1 MAWPQRL
8 EFAHG
13 DHCAPIGRP
22 LSDRQEPNQNVGGT
36 LGTFGG
42 VFTPSILTILGL
54 VLFLRVG
61 YVVGSVGLV
70 QALLILGLATS
81 VSVLTSISL
90 SVVATNMKVRGGG
103 EYFLISRTLG
113 IEFGGAVGVVLYLA
127 ISVSIAFYAIGFAE
141 ATVTA
146 FNSDSTV
153 LIQLVAAGLVLVL
166 GGVAVI
172 GADLATRLQYLVM
185 VLLFM
190 ALLSFFLGAFGDF
203 EMDLFS
209 DNVGGQSSDVG
220 FWEAFAVFFP
230 AVTGFSQGVAMSGDL
245 RDPGRSISQGTFTA
259 VGVSTLIYVA
269 VIVLLAGAAPAETLA
284 GDTTTIMGD
293 FSIVEWT
300 MLVGVLA
307 ATLSSTLA
315 SALGGPRVL
324 QRLGEDRVLPRL
336 EYFAVGSGP
345 TNNPRRALGLST
357 VIALLT
363 VAAGDLN
370 AIAPVISMFFLA
382 SYGLINYATYF
393 EIRAGSTSFRPRFR
407 WFDAR
412 LSLLG
417 TIACAGSI
425 IAINPLAGALAA
437 LLFVG
442 LFNYLRNREA
452 PDRWVDSSG
461 SYHYTRARHHLRALH
476 QEPAGK
482 RDWRPVVLAFVPRDP
497 ASRQRMITM
506 ASWLEGDSGFLTAVR
521 LVNGSG
527 PVLRKKVAG
536 IEDDLETEVEVA
548 APGAFAKVLLV
559 ADTEVGVQTLVQT
572 HGLGNIRPNLA
583 LFGVRDLRSTDAEQ
597 ATYGQ
602 MLQSCVRFG
611 SNVAVLN
618 VRDDAWSRFKETPR
632 DERSIALWWSDD
644 QVGQLITLLGWLCQ
658 RHDEWSDATIIV
670 YVPRT
675 DMPDDAGRV
684 QAVLE
689 EARIDAQVV
698 EVEETQATFTDAL
711 SGSTMAL
718 APLRI
723 RRGKA
728 IGPFETPLGMLV
740 ESLPL
745 AVMVLATESVEL
757 HAEAD
762 DGSLA
767 EFAKA
772 SDQATGAKKWVA
784 ELDEQAAILLV
795 TAETKRQQLDN
806 VTSAND
812 IEMISVLEEE
822 VRAAEFA
829 AAQAYRKYVDAK
841 SRCRILEQRAEELDP
856 ARYSVTVDPTIWRSS
871 TVTVSPE

>member
-1 MAWPQRL
+1 MTTQSS
-8 EFAHG
+8 E
-13 DHCAPIGRP
+13 
-22 LSDRQEPNQNVGGT
+22 GGT

-70 QALLILGLATS
+70 QALLILGLATA

-141 ATVTA
+141 ATVIA
-146 FNSDSTV
+146 FNSDST
-153 LIQLVAAGLVLVL
+153 LMIQLVAAGLVLVL
-166 GGVAVI
+166 SGVAIV

-185 VLLFM
+185 VLLVM
-190 ALLSFFLGAFGDF
+190 ALVSFFLGAVGDF
-203 EMDLFS
+203 DPDIFS
-209 DNVGGQSSDVG
+209 DNVGGQGSGVG
-220 FWEAFAVFFP
+220 FWETFAVFFP

-245 RDPGRSISQGTFTA
+245 RDPGRSISRGTFTA
-259 VGVSTLIYVA
+259 VGVSTVIYIA
-269 VIVLLAGAAPAETLA
+269 VIVLLAGAAPATVLA
-284 GDTTTIMGD
+284 ADTTTIMGD
-293 FSIVEWT
+293 FSIIEWT

-315 SALGGPRVL
+315 SALGGPRVM

-336 EYFAVGSGP
+336 EFFAVGNGP
-345 TNNPRRALGLST
+345 TNNPRRALGLSML
-357 VIALLT
+357 IAFIT

-382 SYGLINYATYF
+382 SYGLINYATYY

-417 TIACAGSI
+417 TLACAGSI
-425 IAINPLAGALAA
+425 VAINPLAGALAA
-437 LLFVG
+437 LVFVG
-442 LFNYLRNREA
+442 LFNYLRHRET

-461 SYHYTRARHHLRALH
+461 SHHYTRARHHLRALH
-476 QEPAGK
+476 LEPAGK
-482 RDWRPVVLAFVPRDP
+482 RDWRPCVLAFVPRDP
-497 ASRQRMITM
+497 ASRRRMIAM
-506 ASWLEGDSGFLTAVR
+506 GSWLEGDSGFLTAVR
-521 LVNGSG
+521 LVEGSG

-536 IEDDLETEVEVA
+536 IEDDLEMEVDAA
-548 APGAFAKVLLV
+548 APGAFARVLLV
-559 ADTEVGVQTLVQT
+559 NDTEVGVQTLVQS
-572 HGLGNIRPNLA
+572 HGIGNVRPNLT
-583 LFGVRDLRSTDAEQ
+583 LFGVGDLRGSDVEQ

-611 SNVAVLN
+611 ANVAVLN
-618 VRDDAWSRFKETPR
+618 VRDDAWRRFEETPR
-632 DERSIALWWSDD
+632 AERSIALWWSDD

-658 RHDEWSDATIIV
+658 RHEQWNEASIIV

-675 DMPDDAGRV
+675 DLLDDAGRV

-689 EARIDAQVV
+689 AARIEATVI
-698 EVEETQATFTDAL
+698 EVDETQAAFTNAL

-718 APLRI
+718 APLRV

-745 AVMVLATESVEL
+745 AVMVLATESVDL
-757 HAEAD
+757 DAEAD

-767 EFAKA
+767 VFAKA
-772 SDQATGAKKWVA
+772 SDQAKGAKKWVA

-795 TAETKRQQLDN
+795 TAEAKRQQLDN
-806 VTSAND
+806 VVSAND
-812 IEMISVLEEE
+812 IEIIGELEEE
-822 VRAAEFA
+822 VRDAEYA

-841 SRCRILEQRAEELDP
+841 SRYRILEQRAEELDP

-871 TVTVSPE
+871 TVTASQG